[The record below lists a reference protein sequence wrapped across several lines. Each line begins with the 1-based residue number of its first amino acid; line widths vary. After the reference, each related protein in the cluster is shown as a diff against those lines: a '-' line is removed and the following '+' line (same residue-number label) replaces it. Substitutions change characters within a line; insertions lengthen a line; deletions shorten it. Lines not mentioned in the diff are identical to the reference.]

1 MPRPSV
7 RPTRTSTRSPR
18 PSGKP
23 RAAAGAGDY
32 SPELFA
38 GPDAAAQIAGF
49 PDADVVLNGIT
60 GSIGLA
66 PTLAALNAGHL
77 LALANKESLIV
88 GGQLVKQAA
97 APGQLVPV
105 DSEHSALA
113 QALRSGTP
121 DEVHK
126 LIVTASG
133 GPFRGWSR
141 EALRDVTPA
150 QALAHPTWDMGKV
163 VTTNSATMV
172 NKALEV
178 IEAHLLFDVPLERIE
193 AVVHPQS
200 IVHSMVEFIDG
211 STIAQASPPD
221 MALPIAL
228 GIGWP
233 HRVPGATRPVRLV
246 HRRVLDLRAA
256 GYRGVPRDRA
266 GQGRGLRLAHAHGRV
281 QRRQRGSRRGVPRR
295 GHPLHR
301 HRRDR
306 RRDPADLHPRTRRAE
321 PRLGACRRIVG
332 TKRRRQ
338 TFGSTVSILLFILG
352 VAIMVVAVGLSIGL
366 HEVGHLV
373 PAKLFGVRVPQ
384 YMIGFGKTLW
394 SFKRGD
400 TEYGFKAIPL
410 GGYISMIGMYPP
422 ARNKGNVGA
431 TDAPALRK
439 SSTGMFQQL
448 ADEARS
454 AAAEQLQPGDENRLF
469 YKLPV
474 YKRIII
480 MFGGPFMNLLIGVF
494 MIGIVTVGFGA
505 PAQTS
510 TVAEVYQCVVPLGQE
525 AQRDPAV
532 NNGCK
537 ASDAPGPAYAA
548 GLRPGDTIT
557 SFDGKPVGTTE
568 WLGLTQ
574 AIRERAGESV
584 PLTYER
590 DGVAHSTTI
599 TPYKTER
606 PVLDAEGRAVM
617 KADGTPATVAVG
629 FIGMGSQ
636 INNVPQPVTDVLPAV
651 GKQIQGVAGVVL
663 DLPARVIAVGQAAFS
678 DAPRDPN
685 GPISVVG
692 VGRIA
697 GEISAMDQIG
707 VADKAASLISLIGG
721 LNIALFVFNL
731 IPLLPLDGGHILG
744 ALFESV
750 RRAFAKLF
758 RRPDPGPVDI
768 ARMLPLT
775 YIVATGML
783 VMGAVLIYAD
793 IVKPVNI
800 FG

>member
-1 MPRPSV
+1 M
-7 RPTRTSTRSPR
+7 
-18 PSGKP
+18 
-23 RAAAGAGDY
+23 
-32 SPELFA
+32 
-38 GPDAAAQIAGF
+38 
-49 PDADVVLNGIT
+49 
-60 GSIGLA
+60 
-66 PTLAALNAGHL
+66 
-77 LALANKESLIV
+77 
-88 GGQLVKQAA
+88 
-97 APGQLVPV
+97 
-105 DSEHSALA
+105 
-113 QALRSGTP
+113 
-121 DEVHK
+121 
-126 LIVTASG
+126 
-133 GPFRGWSR
+133 
-141 EALRDVTPA
+141 
-150 QALAHPTWDMGKV
+150 
-163 VTTNSATMV
+163 
-172 NKALEV
+172 
-178 IEAHLLFDVPLERIE
+178 
-193 AVVHPQS
+193 
-200 IVHSMVEFIDG
+200 
-211 STIAQASPPD
+211 
-221 MALPIAL
+221 
-228 GIGWP
+228 
-233 HRVPGATRPVRLV
+233 
-246 HRRVLDLRAA
+246 
-256 GYRGVPRDRA
+256 
-266 GQGRGLRLAHAHGRV
+266 
-281 QRRQRGSRRGVPRR
+281 
-295 GHPLHR
+295 
-301 HRRDR
+301 
-306 RRDPADLHPRTRRAE
+306 
-321 PRLGACRRIVG
+321 
-332 TKRRRQ
+332 
-338 TFGSTVSILLFILG
+338 SILLFILG

-505 PAQTS
+505 PSQTS
-510 TVAEVYQCVVPLGQE
+510 TVAEIYQCVVPLGQE

-537 ASDAPGPAYAA
+537 PSDAPGPAYAA

-557 SFDGKPVGTTE
+557 SFDGKQVGTTE

-606 PVLDAEGRAVM
+606 PVLDAQGRAVM

-636 INNVPQPVTDVLPAV
+636 VRNVPQPVSDVLPAV
-651 GKQIQGVAGVVL
+651 GKQIQGVANVVL

-707 VADKAASLISLIGG
+707 VSDKAASLISLIGG

-783 VMGAVLIYAD
+783 IMGAVLIYAD